1 MKRASNK
8 SEPKAHQAKASTTKT
23 QGKRKTS
30 AKAASPLA
38 ICPTGGAGWCP
49 YPFSIEQLKKRLQ
62 HQLEAATTAGKKG

>member
-8 SEPKAHQAKASTTKT
+8 SKPKAHEAKASTAKT
-23 QGKRKTS
+23 QSKRKTS
-30 AKAASPLA
+30 TKATSPLA

-62 HQLEAATTAGKKG
+62 HQLEEAALAGKKS